1 MFQGTIESD
10 GLPAIG
16 RQVCLRLLSKLS
28 VDWLSLDSVRP
39 CGLLLF
45 NWHTWLASFCECS
58 YLMYDLFYSIFT
70 CPGLCFDIFIH
81 LEFVRFLCFL
91 TFSRKHRLPTV
102 VYEAGVQGCE
112 HTPKKF
118 DLVKIREKSAEIW
131 AKSMK
136 TFEIFAKSLKLLI

>member
-81 LEFVRFLCFL
+81 LEFVRFLCLL

-112 HTPKKF
+112 HTPKN
-118 DLVKIREKSAEIW
+118 LIW
-131 AKSMK
+131 
-136 TFEIFAKSLKLLI
+136 

>member
-1 MFQGTIESD
+1 
-10 GLPAIG
+10 
-16 RQVCLRLLSKLS
+16 
-28 VDWLSLDSVRP
+28 
-39 CGLLLF
+39 
-45 NWHTWLASFCECS
+45 
-58 YLMYDLFYSIFT
+58 MYDLFYSIFT